1 MFYQNS
7 YDGIDA
13 YAADLIRHKARQ
25 LVGKAGL
32 TENDRQD
39 LEQELMIDLL
49 SRMKHFNPA
58 KGKKTTF
65 MTRIVERRIS
75 NILEARFAQCRDW
88 RKCTA
93 SLNDP
98 IPGGDDDST
107 ERIEQVSSDGQMGHH
122 QGRETIEQR
131 QNDIRLDV
139 DRVIAALP
147 EDLQE
152 LCEKLQSSNMAEI
165 AREMGV
171 PRSTLYGKLTK
182 LRDAFREAGLE
193 EYL

>member
-1 MFYQNS
+1 MFYRNS

-98 IPGGDDDST
+98 IPGGNDDST
-107 ERIEQVSSDGQMGHH
+107 ERIEQVSSDGQMGH

-131 QNDIRLDV
+131 QNDIRFDV
-139 DRVIAALP
+139 DRVIATLP

-152 LCEKLQSSNMAEI
+152 LCEKLRSSNMAEI

>member
-65 MTRIVERRIS
+65 LTRIVERRIS

-98 IPGGDDDST
+98 IPGGNDDST
-107 ERIEQVSSDGQMGHH
+107 ERIEQVSSDGQMGH

-131 QNDIRLDV
+131 QNDIRFDV

>member
-1 MFYQNS
+1 MFYRNS

-107 ERIEQVSSDGQMGHH
+107 ERIEQVSSDGQMGH

-131 QNDIRLDV
+131 QNDIRFDV
-139 DRVIAALP
+139 DRVIATLP
-147 EDLQE
+147 KDLQE

-182 LRDAFREAGLE
+182 LRDAFREAGLD

>member
-1 MFYQNS
+1 MLYQNS
-7 YDGIDA
+7 YDGIDG

-32 TENDRQD
+32 TEDDRRD
-39 LEQELMIDLL
+39 LEQELMVDLL
-49 SRMKHFNPA
+49 NRMKHFNPV

-65 MTRIVERRIS
+65 MTRIVERRIAT
-75 NILEARFAQCRDW
+75 ILEARFAGCRDW
-88 RKCTA
+88 RKCTV

-98 IPGGDDDST
+98 IPGGDTGSE
-107 ERIEQVSSDGQMGHH
+107 ERIEQVCNDGQVGHP
-122 QGRETIEQR
+122 GGETNEQR
-131 QNDIRLDV
+131 QNDIRIDLE
-139 DRVIAALP
+139 RVIAALP
-147 EDLQE
+147 EDLQR

-171 PRSTLYGKLTK
+171 PRSTLYGSLTK
-182 LRDAFREAGLE
+182 LRDAFRDAGLD

>member
-1 MFYQNS
+1 MFYRNS

-107 ERIEQVSSDGQMGHH
+107 ERIEQVSSDGQMGH

-139 DRVIAALP
+139 DRMIATLP

-182 LRDAFREAGLE
+182 LRDAFREAGLD

>member
-1 MFYQNS
+1 MFYRNS

-98 IPGGDDDST
+98 IPGGNDDST
-107 ERIEQVSSDGQMGHH
+107 ERIEQVSSDGQMGH

-131 QNDIRLDV
+131 QNDIRFDV
-139 DRVIAALP
+139 DRVISALP

-152 LCEKLQSSNMAEI
+152 LCEKLRSSNMAEI

>member
-1 MFYQNS
+1 MFYRNS
-7 YDGIDA
+7 YDGIDG

-32 TENDRQD
+32 TEDDRQD

-49 SRMKHFNPA
+49 GRMKHFNPA

-75 NILEARFAQCRDW
+75 TILEARFAQCRDW

-98 IPGGDDDST
+98 IPGGDNDSA
-107 ERIEQVSSDGQMGHH
+107 ERIEQVCSDGQMGHH
-122 QGRETIEQR
+122 GRDTNEQR
-131 QNDIRLDV
+131 QNDIRFDLNGS
-139 DRVIAALP
+139 LP
-147 EDLQE
+147 HCRKTCRTSAKNCSRATWLKSQG
-152 LCEKLQSSNMAEI
+152 
-165 AREMGV
+165 RW
-171 PRSTLYGKLTK
+171 
-182 LRDAFREAGLE
+182 AFRAAPSTEN
-193 EYL
+193 

>member
-1 MFYQNS
+1 MFYRNS
-7 YDGIDA
+7 YDGIDG

-32 TENDRQD
+32 TEDDRQD

-49 SRMKHFNPA
+49 GRMKHFNPA

-75 NILEARFAQCRDW
+75 TILEARFAQCRDW
-88 RKCTA
+88 RKCIA

-98 IPGGDDDST
+98 IPGGDNDSA
-107 ERIEQVSSDGQMGHH
+107 ERIEQVCSDGQMGHH
-122 QGRETIEQR
+122 GRDTNEQR
-131 QNDIRLDV
+131 QNDIRFDLE
-139 DRVIAALP
+139 RVIAALP
-147 EDLQE
+147 EDLQD

-182 LRDAFREAGLE
+182 LRDAFRDGGLE

>member
-1 MFYQNS
+1 MFYRNS

-107 ERIEQVSSDGQMGHH
+107 EHIEQVSSDGQMGH

-131 QNDIRLDV
+131 QNDICFDV
-139 DRVIAALP
+139 DRVIATLP

>member
-1 MFYQNS
+1 MCYRNS

-13 YAADLIRHKARQ
+13 YAAVLIRHKARQ

-32 TENDRQD
+32 TEIDRQD

-107 ERIEQVSSDGQMGHH
+107 ERIEQVSSDGQMGH

-131 QNDIRLDV
+131 QNDIRFDV

-171 PRSTLYGKLTK
+171 PCSTLYGKLTK

>member
-1 MFYQNS
+1 
-7 YDGIDA
+7 
-13 YAADLIRHKARQ
+13 
-25 LVGKAGL
+25 
-32 TENDRQD
+32 
-39 LEQELMIDLL
+39 
-49 SRMKHFNPA
+49 
-58 KGKKTTF
+58 
-65 MTRIVERRIS
+65 
-75 NILEARFAQCRDW
+75 
-88 RKCTA
+88 
-93 SLNDP
+93 
-98 IPGGDDDST
+98 
-107 ERIEQVSSDGQMGHH
+107 MGH

-131 QNDIRLDV
+131 QNDIRFDV